1 MRSNPNLPVCMTKGF
16 YITLKHIFFQVN
28 FMYIHSVHIYLCFVF
43 AFQVLTEAS
52 THAYKSAGNIVE
64 DKMGQHIN
72 DDDFN
77 LTKPPS
83 LIRATNR
90 LREKTR
96 PAEPTDL
103 MFEVFI

>member
-1 MRSNPNLPVCMTKGF
+1 MRSNPNLPVCMAKVSMLHESIFIFRLTLCT
-16 YITLKHIFFQVN
+16 YI
-28 FMYIHSVHIYLCFVF
+28 HIYLCFVF

-64 DKMGQHIN
+64 EKMEQHIS

-77 LTKPPS
+77 LPKPAN
-83 LIRATNR
+83 LIRAINR
-90 LREKTR
+90 LRQKTR

>member
-1 MRSNPNLPVCMTKGF
+1 MHDKRF
-16 YITLKHIFFQVN
+16 YVTLKHIFFQVN
-28 FMYIHSVHIYLCFVF
+28 FMYIHVHIYLCFVF

-52 THAYKSAGNIVE
+52 THAYKSAGNIVKE
-64 DKMGQHIN
+64 MMELHIN

-77 LTKPPS
+77 LTKPAN

-90 LREKTR
+90 LRQKTR

-103 MFEVFI
+103 RYLYEQYK

>member
-1 MRSNPNLPVCMTKGF
+1 MHGKSF
-16 YITLKHIFFQVN
+16 YVTLKHIFFQVN
-28 FMYIHSVHIYLCFVF
+28 FMYTHIYLCFVF

-64 DKMGQHIN
+64 DKMGQHIS

>member
-1 MRSNPNLPVCMTKGF
+1 MRSNPNLPVCMAKGF

>member
-1 MRSNPNLPVCMTKGF
+1 MHDKRF
-16 YITLKHIFFQVN
+16 YVTLKHIFFQVN
-28 FMYIHSVHIYLCFVF
+28 FMYIHIYLCFVF

-64 DKMGQHIN
+64 DKMGQHIS

-77 LTKPPS
+77 LTKPAN

-90 LREKTR
+90 LRQKTR

-103 MFEVFI
+103 RYLYEQYK